1 MKSTE
6 EAISQQKTPKS
17 IISWS
22 NNIWNPLANVS
33 VKEQYEK
40 TSFWNLKHCWKKHI
54 PITEAT
60 IAIKTMKWK
69 RSCNQFPSFMSKAYL
84 STRSKTC
91 MHFKSF
97 KVFSSLRRLETH
109 FRHAQGHQQPSA
121 LTVSANIFRSTIIT
135 VYEVL
140 HRKTVNTK
148 LGEQTIWFSEVI
160 KEFYHYFQGKS
171 AGRHKTIERKVALHS

>member
-6 EAISQQKTPKS
+6 EAISLQKTPKS

-60 IAIKTMKWK
+60 IPIKTMKWK
-69 RSCNQFPSFMSKAYL
+69 RSCNQIPSFMSKAYL

-97 KVFSSLRRLETH
+97 KIFSSLRRLETH
-109 FRHAQGHQQPSA
+109 FRHAQGHQRPSA
-121 LTVSANIFRSTIIT
+121 LTSCVNIFRSTIIT

-160 KEFYHYFQGKS
+160 KEFYHYFQGES
-171 AGRHKTIERKVALHS
+171 AGRHKTIERKVVFYS